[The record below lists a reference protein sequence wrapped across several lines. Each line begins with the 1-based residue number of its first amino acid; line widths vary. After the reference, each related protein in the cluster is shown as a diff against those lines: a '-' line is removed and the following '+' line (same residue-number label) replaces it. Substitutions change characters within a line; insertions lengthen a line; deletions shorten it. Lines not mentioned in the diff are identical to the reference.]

1 MWKKYISLCVSVF
14 FTCLNV
20 CAQSAWMEWEEQ
32 IGEEA
37 NLSSW
42 EELYENLSELAEHP
56 FNINT
61 VTKEELEQLP
71 FLSDKMVE
79 NILYYVYKYG
89 PLVSLNELW
98 GVEGMDKQTQT
109 FLKDFVYV
117 GNSVEKRAF
126 SWKNLW
132 KYNKQEVWMR
142 TDIPLNE
149 KAGYADIPL
158 GEEEKFA
165 SKRYYGDPYYLNLR
179 YKFQFQQKVYV
190 SLAAEKDAGEPFFS
204 LYNRKGF
211 DFYNASVQLNDFGKL
226 HTLVLG
232 NYKASFGYGLVMNM
246 GFSMGKYTSFSTL
259 NRAGKGLSK

>member
-1 MWKKYISLCVSVF
+1 
-14 FTCLNV
+14 
-20 CAQSAWMEWEEQ
+20 MEWEEQ

-179 YKFQFQQKVYV
+179 YKFQFQQKV
-190 SLAAEKDAGEPFFS
+190 
-204 LYNRKGF
+204 
-211 DFYNASVQLNDFGKL
+211 SVILENF
-226 HTLVLG
+226 
-232 NYKASFGYGLVMNM
+232 
-246 GFSMGKYTSFSTL
+246 
-259 NRAGKGLSK
+259 R

>member
-1 MWKKYISLCVSVF
+1 MWKKYVSLCVSVI

-20 CAQSAWMEWEEQ
+20 CAQSDWMEWEEQ
-32 IGEEA
+32 IGEKA
-37 NLSSW
+37 DLSSW
-42 EELYENLSELAEHP
+42 EEQYENLSELAEHP

-142 TDIPLNE
+142 TDIPL
-149 KAGYADIPL
+149 
-158 GEEEKFA
+158 
-165 SKRYYGDPYYLNLR
+165 
-179 YKFQFQQKVYV
+179 
-190 SLAAEKDAGEPFFS
+190 
-204 LYNRKGF
+204 
-211 DFYNASVQLNDFGKL
+211 
-226 HTLVLG
+226 T
-232 NYKASFGYGLVMNM
+232 
-246 GFSMGKYTSFSTL
+246 
-259 NRAGKGLSK
+259 